1 MGSKGRYQI
10 RKAAGQYWLLDMN
23 QSGVKR
29 LEYVLLNESGAYIW
43 ELYDRLQS
51 ETDVAEELHKEFG
64 ISVEEALA
72 DVRQFLKQ
80 LVEQGI
86 VLESGQ

>member
-1 MGSKGRYQI
+1 MAIKGCYQI
-10 RKAAGQYWLLDMN
+10 RKAAGQYWLLDMK

-43 ELYDRLQS
+43 ELYERLQS

-64 ISVEEALA
+64 ISKGDALA

-80 LVEQGI
+80 LEEQGVI
-86 VLESGQ
+86 LG

>member
-1 MGSKGRYQI
+1 MDSKCRYQI

-23 QSGVKR
+23 QSGVKG
-29 LEYVLLNESGAYIW
+29 LDYILLNESGAYIW
-43 ELYDRLQS
+43 ELYYRLHS

-64 ISVEEALA
+64 ISVEKALA

-80 LVEQGI
+80 LVEQGVDI
-86 VLESGQ
+86 N